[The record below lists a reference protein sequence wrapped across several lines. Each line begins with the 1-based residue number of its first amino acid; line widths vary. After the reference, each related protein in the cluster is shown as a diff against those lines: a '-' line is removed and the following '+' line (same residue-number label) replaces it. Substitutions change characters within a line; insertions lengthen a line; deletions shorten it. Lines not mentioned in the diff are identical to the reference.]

1 MKRPEDFMVIP
12 VITIWKLMRTKY
24 FCTIIIFQFCLLN
37 QLASDNNNNNND
49 KIIIIKKDKFWFT
62 KVELMF
68 IKNITGNYFVVSDH

>member
-1 MKRPEDFMVIP
+1 MSKTENRRQFLYKRRQAMKRPEDFMVIP

-49 KIIIIKKDKFWFT
+49 KIIIIKK
-62 KVELMF
+62 
-68 IKNITGNYFVVSDH
+68 VVLCLLVTL